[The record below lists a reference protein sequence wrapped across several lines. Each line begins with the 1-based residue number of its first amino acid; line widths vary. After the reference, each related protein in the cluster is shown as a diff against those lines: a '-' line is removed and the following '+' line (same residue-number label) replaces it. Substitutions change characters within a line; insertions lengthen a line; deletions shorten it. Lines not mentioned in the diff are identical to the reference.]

1 MSTDHHDHD
10 SHDDHSHENGAS
22 ATSPDRSEPS
32 RAAPLLE
39 AHDLGVRFRVG
50 GPPWRRRYL
59 HAVKDTSFTIARGE
73 TLGLVGESGSG
84 KSTTGRALL
93 RLVDLH
99 QGTVTVDG
107 EDVGSASGSSLRALR
122 KRMQMVFQD
131 PYSSLDPSMVVGDSI
146 AEPLQTHT
154 SMSRSER
161 LDVVRDL
168 LEKVGLSAAHAE
180 RYPYEFSG
188 GQRQRIAIA
197 RAIALQ
203 PDLVVMDEAVSALD
217 VSTQNQVINLV
228 ESLRDEF
235 DLAYLF
241 IAHDLSVV
249 RHISHRVAV
258 MYLGEIVEIGPT
270 ERVYNHPAHPYT
282 EALLSAVPVPDPTVQ
297 RTRQRVILTGDLPDP
312 TDPPSGCSFHNRCRY
327 AMDVC
332 SVERPPLVEISGG
345 GEVRCHLQTSGPTL
359 DGRPLE
365 TAVSLTT
372 N

>member
-1 MSTDHHDHD
+1 MPTDTTTEGSPRST
-10 SHDDHSHENGAS
+10 AS
-22 ATSPDRSEPS
+22 GST
-32 RAAPLLE
+32 PLID
-39 AHDLGVRFRVG
+39 ARDLGVRFQVG
-50 GPPWRRRYL
+50 GPPWNRTYL
-59 HAVKDTSFTIARGE
+59 HAVKEASFTIARGE

-99 QGTVTVDG
+99 TGTVEVDG
-107 EDVGSASGSSLRALR
+107 EDVGRASGSKLRALR

-131 PYSSLDPSMVVGDSI
+131 PYSSLDPSMVVGESI

-161 LDVVRDL
+161 VDVVKDL

-188 GQRQRIAIA
+188 GQRQRVAIA
-197 RAIALQ
+197 RAISLQ
-203 PDLVVMDEAVSALD
+203 PDMIVMDEAVSALD

-235 DLAYLF
+235 ELAYLF

-282 EALLSAVPVPDPTVQ
+282 EALLAAVPVPDPKRQ
-297 RTRQRVILTGDLPDP
+297 RNRERVILTGDLPDP
-312 TDPPSGCSFHNRCRY
+312 TNPPSGCSFHNRCRY

-332 SVERPPLVEISGG
+332 SEERPPLVEIAGG

-365 TAVSLTT
+365 EAESLPTA
-372 N
+372 

>member
-1 MSTDHHDHD
+1 MST
-10 SHDDHSHENGAS
+10 E
-22 ATSPDRSEPS
+22 AT
-32 RAAPLLE
+32 PLID
-39 AHDLGVRFRVG
+39 ATDLGVRFSVG
-50 GPPWRRRYL
+50 GPPWSRTHL
-59 HAVKDTSFTIARGE
+59 HAVKHASFSIAQGE

-93 RLVDLH
+93 RLVDMH
-99 QGTVTVDG
+99 TGTVTLDG
-107 EDVGSASGSSLRALR
+107 EDIGSASGKRLRSLR

-146 AEPLQTHT
+146 GEPLQTHT

-161 LDVVRDL
+161 LDVAKDL
-168 LEKVGLSAAHAE
+168 LDKVGLSAAHAD

-188 GQRQRIAIA
+188 GQRQRVAIA

-203 PDLVVMDEAVSALD
+203 PELVVMDEAVSALD

-235 DLAYLF
+235 GLAYLF

-282 EALLSAVPVPDPTVQ
+282 EALLSAVPVPDPTAQ
-297 RTRQRVILTGDLPDP
+297 RTRVILTGDLPDP
-312 TDPPSGCSFHNRCRY
+312 TNPPDGCTFHNRCQY

-332 SVERPPLVEISGG
+332 RQERPPLVTVADG
-345 GEVRCHLQTSGPTL
+345 GEVRCHLQTSGPSLGGQPL
-359 DGRPLE
+359 D
-365 TAVSLTT
+365 TAASLPTT
-372 N
+372 

>member
-1 MSTDHHDHD
+1 MA
-10 SHDDHSHENGAS
+10 DD
-22 ATSPDRSEPS
+22 TSPLVEV
-32 RAAPLLE
+32 E
-39 AHDLGVRFRVG
+39 DLGVRFAVG
-50 GPPWRRRYL
+50 GMPWNRTYL
-59 HAVKDTSFTIARGE
+59 HAVKDASFTIGRGE

-84 KSTTGRALL
+84 KSTTGRAML
-93 RLVDLH
+93 RLVDVH
-99 QGTVTVDG
+99 SGTVRLEGD
-107 EDVGSASGSSLRALR
+107 DVAEAKGKQLRSMR

-161 LDVVRDL
+161 LDSVKDL

-188 GQRQRIAIA
+188 GQRQRVAIA

-203 PDLVVMDEAVSALD
+203 PELVVMDEAVSALD

-235 DLAYLF
+235 GLAYLF

-249 RHISHRVAV
+249 RHISNRVAV

-282 EALLSAVPVPDPTVQ
+282 EALLSAVPVPDPKIQ
-297 RTRQRVILTGDLPDP
+297 RTRERVILTGDLPDP
-312 TDPPSGCSFHNRCRY
+312 TNPPNGCTFHNRCQY

-332 SVERPPLVEISGG
+332 REERPPLVAIHDG

-359 DGRPLE
+359 DGKPLE
-365 TAVSLTT
+365 QAESLPSA
-372 N
+372 

>member
-1 MSTDHHDHD
+1 MTTTDGTTQTDP
-10 SHDDHSHENGAS
+10 S
-22 ATSPDRSEPS
+22 ARSS
-32 RAAPLLE
+32 SGGGPLLE
-39 AHDLGVRFRVG
+39 ARDLGVRFRVG
-50 GPPWRRRYL
+50 GPPWNRTHL
-59 HAVKDTSFTIARGE
+59 HAVKDTSFTIGRGE

-99 QGTVTVDG
+99 EGTVTLDG
-107 EDVGSASGSSLRALR
+107 EDVGSARGSKLRALR
-122 KRMQMVFQD
+122 RRMQMVFQD

-154 SMSRSER
+154 DMSRSER

-188 GQRQRIAIA
+188 GQRQRVAIA

-203 PDLVVMDEAVSALD
+203 PDLIVMDEAVSALD

-228 ESLRDEF
+228 EDLRDEF
-235 DLAYLF
+235 ELAYLF

-297 RTRQRVILTGDLPDP
+297 RRRERVILTGDLPDP
-312 TDPPSGCSFHNRCRY
+312 TNPPSGCSFHNRCQY
-327 AMDVC
+327 AMDIC
-332 SVERPPLVEISGG
+332 SVERPPLVEISDG

-359 DGRPLE
+359 GGRPLE
-365 TAVSLTT
+365 SSVSLTT